1 MPLMFQGEEVREFP
15 QEDLPVKLSQVPNP
29 PGSVNVANNFPAHI
43 FEPAVLL
50 TPPRQ
55 KSNSEFSPLQDGKK
69 ASSKVTWWLFFILH
83 ICNLCVH
90 HYLINR
96 IKKILITI
104 HNL

>member
-1 MPLMFQGEEVREFP
+1 MPSMFRGEEVREFP

-29 PGSVNVANNFPAHI
+29 PDSVNLANNFPAHI

-55 KSNSEFSPLQDGKK
+55 KNNPEFSPLQDGKQ
-69 ASSKVTWWLFFILH
+69 ASSKVTFFMLH
-83 ICNLCVH
+83 ICNLCVR
-90 HYLINR
+90 HYWINR
-96 IKKILITI
+96 IKKALITI